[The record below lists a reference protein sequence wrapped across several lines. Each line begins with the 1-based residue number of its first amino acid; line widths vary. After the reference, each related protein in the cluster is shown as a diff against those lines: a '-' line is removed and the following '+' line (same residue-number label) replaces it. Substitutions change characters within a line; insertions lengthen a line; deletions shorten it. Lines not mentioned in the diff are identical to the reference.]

1 MSEALAEV
9 FRSALR
15 TDCDDRAFM
24 LAAVGVPS
32 TIEIDTEHFVLL
44 VEAAEA
50 PRALRHL
57 RQYEAESRPAPPLP
71 PLSQPFAHAWLGC
84 LVYGIVLVGV
94 GYAVSNGLWRLDAFE
109 LGELNAQRVQDG
121 QWWRAWTA
129 LTLHL
134 DSAHLAANL
143 GAGIWFGYLAARQIG
158 SGTAWLLIVSGAAL
172 ANLFEAQFG
181 PGSHRAVGAS
191 TAVFCALGLLA
202 AHSWRTRTYL
212 SPRWASRWAPL
223 VGGAALLGWLGTA
236 GEGVDIVAHALGF
249 AAGCLLGA
257 GVALRAV
264 ARALRTVPQWL
275 GGLAA
280 LCSIGIAWACAL
292 SSG

>member
-15 TDCDDRAFM
+15 LDCDERGFM

-32 TIEIDTEHFVLL
+32 TIEFDAEQFLLL
-44 VEAAEA
+44 VEAADA
-50 PRALRHL
+50 QRALLHL
-57 RQYEAESRPAPPLP
+57 RQYEAESRPVPPLP
-71 PLSQPFAHAWLGC
+71 PPPQPFAYAWLGC
-84 LVYGIVLVGV
+84 LLYGIVLVGV

-109 LGELNAQRVQDG
+109 LGELDAQRVQSG

-143 GAGIWFGYLAARQIG
+143 GAGVWFGYLAARQIG

-191 TAVFCALGLLA
+191 TAVFSALGLLA
-202 AHSWRTRTYL
+202 AHSWRTRSHL
-212 SPRWASRWAPL
+212 SQRWASRWAPL
-223 VGGAALLGWLGTA
+223 VGGAVLLGWLGTA

-249 AAGCLLGA
+249 VAGCLLGA

-264 ARALRTVPQWL
+264 ERALRAVPQWL
-275 GGLAA
+275 AGLAA
-280 LCSIGIAWACAL
+280 LSSIGIAWACAL